1 MYVSMFL
8 LLTSN
13 RSSIPA
19 QMEVG
24 GAPGH
29 YHDGG
34 DDDDQMEIVMV
45 MMISWLWW

>member
-34 DDDDQMEIVMV
+34 DDDDDQMEMVM
-45 MMISWLWW
+45 MMISWRW

>member
-13 RSSIPA
+13 RSSIPD

-34 DDDDQMEIVMV
+34 DDDDQLEMVVMV
-45 MMISWLWW
+45 SSWRW

>member
-29 YHDGG
+29 YHDGYG
-34 DDDDQMEIVMV
+34 DDDQLEMMM
-45 MMISWLWW
+45 MMISWRW